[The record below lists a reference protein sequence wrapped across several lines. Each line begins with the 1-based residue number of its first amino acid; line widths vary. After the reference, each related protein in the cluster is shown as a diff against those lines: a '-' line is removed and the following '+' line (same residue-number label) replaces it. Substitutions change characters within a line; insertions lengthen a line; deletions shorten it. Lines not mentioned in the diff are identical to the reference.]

1 MKHVIVGAHLRR
13 EDVEPAAAA
22 LSAGDLFL
30 SGVPIASDQPL
41 GDRELLLRVAATR
54 AALLDRATFLAIRY
68 GFSVWAEAE
77 AAAKCAQHL
86 GRWKRILDENR
97 DRVEM
102 TLKVAASSPKARPD
116 RRDFANGTG
125 YLRALHA
132 SAARVDDDFRVEVER
147 LLAPVRG
154 RWVPR
159 DNASLEYAALVGR
172 ADVGRVNAAGE
183 ELKRLFPRVP
193 FLLSGPWPLEV
204 FGEDGLGT
212 DDDHK

>member
-13 EDVEPAAAA
+13 QDIEPAADA
-22 LSAGDLFL
+22 LSTGDLFL
-30 SGVPIASDQPL
+30 SGVPIADDQPL
-41 GDRELLLRVAATR
+41 GDRELLLRVAQTR

-77 AAAKCAQHL
+77 AAAKCAAHL
-86 GRWKRILDENR
+86 GRWKRVLEENR

-102 TLKVAASSPKARPD
+102 TLKVAAASPKPRPD
-116 RRDFANGTG
+116 RREFANGTD

-132 SAARVDDDFRVEVER
+132 SAARVGEEFRAEVER
-147 LLAPVRG
+147 LVAPVRG

-159 DNASLEYAALVGR
+159 DNASLEYAALVDR
-172 ADVGRVNAAGE
+172 ADVQRVTRAGE
-183 ELKRLFPRVP
+183 ELKRLFPAVP

-204 FGEDGLGT
+204 FGED
-212 DDDHK
+212 DDHE

>member
-1 MKHVIVGAHLRR
+1 MKHVVVGAHLRR
-13 EDVEPAAAA
+13 QDVEPVADA

-30 SGVPIASDQPL
+30 SGVPIADDQPL
-41 GDRELLLRVAATR
+41 GDRDLLLRVAQTR
-54 AALLDRATFLAIRY
+54 AALLERATFLAIRY

-77 AAAKCAQHL
+77 AAAKCAPQL
-86 GRWKRILDENR
+86 ARWKRILEENR

-116 RRDFANGTG
+116 RREFASGSE

-132 SAARVDDDFRVEVER
+132 SAAHVDDEFRAEVER
-147 LLAPVRG
+147 LVASVRG

-159 DNASLEYAALVGR
+159 DNASLEYAALIERG
-172 ADVGRVNAAGE
+172 DVERVTRAGE

-204 FGEDGLGT
+204 FGED
-212 DDDHK
+212 DHE